1 MREMEKLMVILTVL
15 FLVPS
20 LYAQNPSNGG
30 GPPVI
35 TDLPDAQL
43 RVHSQSN
50 IYFSVTN
57 FGFIGSQ
64 GGDYADYEGH
74 FPVAPGAEFPADSDI
89 DYLFQ
94 GALWVGT
101 VLDLDGDPNT
111 LDTLVSVGNDGWWA
125 GVMELW
131 PPPEGFESMWRDST
145 FGDEEIWAVFYD
157 TATDQ
162 SYVPQD
168 PNDQRPHIPI
178 GLEITR
184 NSIGWRSN
192 GYDELFI
199 LNYFIENIY
208 DRNLHDLWIGIYY
221 DGDVLHSSE
230 NPYSPEEGAQ
240 DDLCGFI
247 PYGEQGIAWIADNN
261 GQPYD
266 GQFDYRSSTGI
277 MGMLYLGSSEPDVQT
292 NFNWWIS
299 NVNSELDW
307 GPQLQENYDG
317 PYPGG
322 GNGTPGGDKAK
333 YKVLSNG
340 ENDYD
345 QVYCAL
351 DFTDEGWIAPVA
363 NADDLA
369 NGFDTRFL
377 ISFGPLQIAA
387 GEIETLTV
395 AYLGGNDLHTDP
407 DNYAEN
413 LQYNTDDSLSIEEYY
428 NNLDFSDLLI
438 KADTAYYYYQRETGV
453 DNQQDLLPVKTSLLQ
468 NYPNPFN
475 AATVLHYGLSQ
486 AGQIS
491 ISIYNVLGQRVMI
504 LYEGI
509 QQAGEHKLIWDA
521 SAFPSGVYFARLE
534 VGERSE
540 SVKMVLLR

>member
-1 MREMEKLMVILTVL
+1 MKTIVTILTVL

-20 LYAQNPSNGG
+20 LYAQNPSDGG
-30 GPPVI
+30 GAPVI

-43 RVHSQSN
+43 RVHSESN

-57 FGFIGSQ
+57 FGIIGSQ
-64 GGDYADYEGH
+64 GGAYSDYEGN

-89 DYLFQ
+89 DHLFQ
-94 GALWVGT
+94 GALWVGA

-111 LDTLVSVGNDGWWA
+111 LDTLVSVGNDGWWSN
-125 GVMELW
+125 VMELW
-131 PPPEGFESMWRDST
+131 PPPEGYESMWRDST
-145 FGDEEIWAVFYD
+145 LGDEEIWAVFYD

-162 SYVPQD
+162 SYVMPD

-208 DRNLHDLWIGIYY
+208 DRDLHDLWIGIYY

-247 PYGEQGIAWIADNN
+247 PYGEHGIAWIADNN

-266 GQFDYRSSTGI
+266 GQFDYRSSTGV

-322 GNGTPGGDKAK
+322 GNGTPGGDVAK

-340 ENDYD
+340 ETDYD

-351 DFTDEGWIAPVA
+351 DFTDEGWIPPVA

-369 NGFDTRFL
+369 NGYDTRFL

-428 NNLDFSDLLI
+428 SNLDFSDLLV
-438 KADTAYYYYQRETGV
+438 KADTAYCYYQRQTGV
-453 DNQQDLLPVKTSLLQ
+453 DGHQDLLPVKTSLVQ

-475 AATVLHYGLSQ
+475 AATVLNYTLSQ

-491 ISIYNVLGQRVMI
+491 ISIYNLLGQRVVT
-504 LYEGI
+504 LYDGM

-521 SAFPSGVYFARLE
+521 ADIPSGIYFARLQTDDY
-534 VGERSE
+534 SK
-540 SVKMVLLR
+540 SIKMVLLK